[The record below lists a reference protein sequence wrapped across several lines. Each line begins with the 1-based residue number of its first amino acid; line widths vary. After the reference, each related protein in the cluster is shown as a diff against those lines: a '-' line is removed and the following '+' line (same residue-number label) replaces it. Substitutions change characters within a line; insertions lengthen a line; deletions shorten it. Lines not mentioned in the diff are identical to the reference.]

1 MCFVGCCLFSVQT
14 FVGKGGGAGASVL
27 LSPGSSCHS
36 PQQVAQLLP
45 LPVGVHLRAHPL
57 LDELVHALVFGHSE
71 QLRGTLLMGMKSHT
85 SWIMSRTNLVSLV
98 RPPVVPT
105 VLGLADVP
113 CHLVTLV
120 ETHSHG
126 ITQGHGCCS
135 LVAAATTQENIV
147 NDEIQIVLLSVSF
160 ASF

>member
-1 MCFVGCCLFSVQT
+1 M

-27 LSPGSSCHS
+27 LGPGLPHGH
-36 PQQVAQLLP
+36 QHVAQLLL

-57 LDELVHALVFGHSE
+57 LDELVHALVFGHPE
-71 QLRGTLLMGMKSHT
+71 QLHGMLLMGMKSHS
-85 SWIMSRTNLVSLV
+85 SWIMSHTNLVSLV
-98 RPPVVPT
+98 RTLVVPT
-105 VLGLADVP
+105 LPGLADIL

-135 LVAAATTQENIV
+135 LVAAAAT
-147 NDEIQIVLLSVSF
+147 
-160 ASF
+160 